1 MVWLK
6 KQHKRTAAEYVLEKA
21 VDYHEAF
28 GTTPAVY
35 NEDEDNIEELPAS
48 ADLQQSLVAYNES
61 VDPKFRFNIR
71 ECTFEDVV
79 EELDH
84 AREEYEKKAKGL
96 SGILHRGVRAVGDY
110 ADQITP
116 WVDLIPSDNGL
127 CFLGAGL
134 KIIFGIARQNATDRE
149 RILGAFDNIPDLI
162 LSAEA
167 RQNQWATAK
176 KLRTAAI
183 RLYETLARAMAQLIF
198 LLNGS
203 TSHAPRWSERALK
216 IIRRVRA
223 SPHTGR
229 SIDSILG
236 EVQGQADVFNRC
248 LEHVRDQRAI
258 DTGADVAENKEL
270 SKNIDNKIS
279 ALSQAAE
286 KGYADLIKKIEN
298 HPSGPV
304 ITNLLYQVVVHVD
317 QPQDDR
323 AWEYPALRSALK
335 PEPLLDELE
344 LHDILGVSP
353 QHPTNDIQ
361 LILKELDQ
369 FTSSAQAQA
378 QQLFASPAFTSWM
391 ASTQPTSLLVHGN
404 FAESGPGRINP
415 LSILCAMLAL
425 QLRRNSNAEKKP
437 TIILHYFCGL
447 HGSRHN
453 RVDSLVGPS
462 GLIRSFLAQ
471 LLQTGRRFNLDF
483 INTKDFVYQ
492 LEAHNIQ
499 KLCSTF
505 LELIEQLP
513 RKATII
519 CIIDGLS
526 EFTSQQFKDELVDVV
541 HILNRLVTHR
551 TLHPNFKLLC
561 TTPLARDR
569 LLDQKLNVE
578 YPLQLQHAIED
589 SYEPVSTDRAFQNL
603 TSQSDRLDH
612 FRMRMRINQAAEQE
626 NRYSESDSEDDSDW

>member
-1 MVWLK
+1 MVWLR
-6 KQHKRTAAEYVLEKA
+6 KQHKRVAAEYVLEKA
-21 VDYHEAF
+21 TDYHEAF

-35 NEDEDNIEELPAS
+35 NEDEDSIEELPAS
-48 ADLQQSLVAYNES
+48 VDLQQSLVAYNES
-61 VDPKFRFNIR
+61 VDPKFRFDVH
-71 ECTFEDVV
+71 ECTFKDVV

-84 AREEYEKKAKGL
+84 ARE
-96 SGILHRGVRAVGDY
+96 GVRAVGDY

-127 CFLGAGL
+127 CFLSAGL
-134 KIIFGIARQNATDRE
+134 KIIFGIARQNATNRE

-162 LSAEA
+162 LSAKA
-167 RQNQWATAK
+167 RQSQWATAK

-203 TSHAPRWSERALK
+203 TSHTLRWSERALK
-216 IIRRVRA
+216 IIRRLTI
-223 SPHTGR
+223 SSHTGR

-248 LEHVRDQRAI
+248 LEHVRDQRFI
-258 DTGADVAENKEL
+258 DTGADVAEIKEL
-270 SKNIDNKIS
+270 SRDIENKIS
-279 ALSQAAE
+279 SLSQAIE
-286 KGYADLIKKIEN
+286 KGYADSIKMIKG

-323 AWEYPALRSALK
+323 AWEYPVPRQVLK
-335 PEPLLDELE
+335 PDPLLDELE
-344 LHDILGVSP
+344 LHDILGISP
-353 QHPTNDIQ
+353 QHSTNDIQ

-369 FTSSAQAQA
+369 FSFLAQAQA
-378 QQLFASPAFTSWM
+378 KQLFASPAFTSWM
-391 ASTQPTSLLVHGN
+391 ASIQPTSLLVHGS
-404 FAESGPGRINP
+404 FAESGPGRITP
-415 LSILCAMLAL
+415 LSILCAMFAL
-425 QLRRNSNAEKKP
+425 QLRRNSNAENKP
-437 TIILHYFCGL
+437 TIMLHYFCGL
-447 HGSRHN
+447 HRSRHN

-483 INTKDFVYQ
+483 INTKDFVHQ

-519 CIIDGLS
+519 CILDGLS

-561 TTPLARDR
+561 TTPFARDR
-569 LLDQKLNVE
+569 FLDQELNVE

-589 SYEPVSTDRAFQNL
+589 IYEPAFTERAFENL
-603 TSQSDRLDH
+603 TSQTDRLDYC
-612 FRMRMRINQAAEQE
+612 RMRMRMNQTAEQA
-626 NRYSESDSEDDSDW
+626 NRYSDSDSEDDSDW